1 MTEPTDDL
9 LPRLRVR
16 DLVAS
21 ALLAVHTRPVRT
33 LLTTIGVAIGIAAI
47 TGVLGISASSRA
59 DLLAELDS
67 LGTDLLRVRA
77 GSTLLGERSQL
88 PEPST
93 AMLSRMSEVE
103 QVDGIT
109 GVNATVRRT
118 DFISELETGGIAV
131 FAVGAELADTVG
143 VEVAHGQLLAEAHSE
158 LPGAVLGSVAA
169 RRLGIRDL
177 DPPIRIVIG
186 GSWFSVVGILEPSP
200 LTPEIDRAAL
210 IGRGIAGALF
220 GTELAPTTVYVR
232 IDPSEIEDARG
243 RIPVTANPEFP
254 SEVEV
259 SRPSDALR
267 ARAAA
272 DTAFTSLLAG
282 LGVVALFVAGIGIA
296 NVMVISVMERRSE
309 IGLRR
314 ALGATRTHI
323 RLQFMLEAA
332 VLAGVGG
339 LLGVLIGVLV
349 TVVYSQIG
357 NSLVVLPLEV
367 TAGAFGASVLVG
379 LLAGAYPAARAA
391 ALEPVDA
398 LRPGGA

>member
-1 MTEPTDDL
+1 MTEPADEL

-16 DLVAS
+16 DLVGS

-88 PEPST
+88 PESST
-93 AMLSRMSEVE
+93 AMLGRMGEVE
-103 QVDGIT
+103 QAEAVT
-109 GVNATVRRT
+109 GVAATVRRT

-131 FAVGAELADTVG
+131 FAAGAELAETIG
-143 VEVAHGQLLAEAHSE
+143 AEVAQGRLLTEAHSE
-158 LPGAVLGSVAA
+158 LPGVVLGSVAA

-177 DPPIRIVIG
+177 DPPVRIVIG

-210 IGRGIAGALF
+210 IGPGIAATLF

-232 IDPSEIEDARG
+232 IDPSEIEEARE
-243 RIPVTANPEFP
+243 RIPITANPEFP

-259 SRPSDALR
+259 ERPSDAVR

-282 LGVVALFVAGIGIA
+282 LGVVALFVAGVGIA

-323 RLQFMLEAA
+323 RLQFMLEAS
-332 VLAGVGG
+332 VLAAIGG
-339 LLGVLIGVLV
+339 LLGVLIGVAV
-349 TVVYSQIG
+349 TVLYAQIG
-357 NSLVVLPLEV
+357 GSVAVLPLEV
-367 TAGAFGASVLVG
+367 AAGAFGASMLVG

-391 ALEPVDA
+391 GLEPVDA